1 MSGVSMQTL
10 LLAVGATTIIL
21 MGTIYIMDER
31 DNVPDQNRGG
41 DDGPGG
47 RGGDGGPGGRDGGGR
62 GGGGGG
68 DDSDSDSDD
77 DMPFASADWEAKT
90 YSQKLDELWEAAQ
103 VNQQV

>member
-1 MSGVSMQTL
+1 MQTL

-41 DDGPGG
+41 DDGP
-47 RGGDGGPGGRDGGGR
+47 GGR

>member
-1 MSGVSMQTL
+1 MQTL

-41 DDGPGG
+41 DGGPGG
-47 RGGDGGPGGRDGGGR
+47 RGGDDGPGGDGGPGGRGGGGR
-62 GGGGGG
+62 GG
-68 DDSDSDSDD
+68 DDSDSDD
-77 DMPFASADWEAKT
+77 DMPFASQEWEAKT